1 MRGQSRGCAACHNGV
16 GIGGQ
21 LFQKVGVVEAYCK
34 ATGSQ
39 EIDQG
44 RFGLTK
50 NPADLHVFDDATV
63 FPRWVGGNI
72 G

>member
-1 MRGQSRGCAACHNGV
+1 M
-16 GIGGQ
+16 
-21 LFQKVGVVEAYCK
+21 FQKFGIVEEYWK

-50 NPADLHVFDDATV
+50 DPADLYVFNVPSRLAIFD
-63 FPRWVGGNI
+63 
-72 G
+72 